1 MMNEISTIVIQYQ
14 KHYGKLIKG
23 LNYYKQIQNEI
34 NNLENNIKNYVSQ
47 RNIESKNLLVVLNHG
62 SMNTMN
68 QQQYRPQ
75 MQGNQW
81 NNMQNPW

>member
-1 MMNEISTIVIQYQ
+1 MSFPVNLKLLSMLKRGWQMLKSGVI
-14 KHYGKLIKG
+14 IA
-23 LNYYKQIQNEI
+23 II
-34 NNLENNIKNYVSQ
+34 PQ
-47 RNIESKNLLVVLNHG
+47 RYNTEVTPWTESDRIESKNLLVVLNHG